1 MSPPRPV
8 GFPRGRA
15 LLGDALLNR
24 GTAFTHEE
32 RTRFGLHGLLPE
44 AVETMETQLG
54 RIRRKFDYE
63 PEPLQQHIFL
73 RALQDS
79 NETLFDRF
87 AADNIAEVLP
97 IVYTPTVGEACR
109 EFSHIYRRPHGM
121 FVSYPERD
129 RMSEMFDNAATHEVE
144 VVVVTD
150 GERIL
155 GLGDQGVGGMGIPIG
170 KLSLYTICGGIDPAA
185 TLPVM
190 LDVGT
195 DNPELLDDP
204 LYMGWRHER
213 IRGAEYDAFVDQFVE
228 TLRSRFPRVLLQWED
243 FAQGHAAPLLARY
256 RDRICS
262 FNDDIQG
269 TAAVTLAALLA
280 AVDATGG
287 RLSDQT
293 VCIVGAGSAGTGI
306 AEQIIRAMVAEGLT
320 EGEARSRFHLV
331 DRHGLL
337 HDRMADL
344 IDIQRPLA
352 QPWEK
357 VRGWAGSRGGS
368 GGPGDHGE
376 ISLLDTIRGARP
388 GILIGV
394 SGQGGIFTEEVVTA
408 MGEVARRPIVFPLS
422 NPTSRAEATPAD
434 VLSWTSGRAVVATGS
449 PFAPVDI
456 GGRRHVITQSNNVYV
471 FPGLG
476 AGVLAAGAPRVTDG
490 MLIAAARRLADL
502 APENHSEGLL
512 PPIDRVRDVSRE
524 VARAVALQAAEEGL
538 TDLTPDELDASIA
551 RRWWEPAYRD
561 LPRG

>member
-1 MSPPRPV
+1 
-8 GFPRGRA
+8 
-15 LLGDALLNR
+15 
-24 GTAFTHEE
+24 
-32 RTRFGLHGLLPE
+32 
-44 AVETMETQLG
+44 
-54 RIRRKFDYE
+54 
-63 PEPLQQHIFL
+63 
-73 RALQDS
+73 
-79 NETLFDRF
+79 
-87 AADNIAEVLP
+87 
-97 IVYTPTVGEACR
+97 
-109 EFSHIYRRPHGM
+109 
-121 FVSYPERD
+121 
-129 RMSEMFDNAATHEVE
+129 
-144 VVVVTD
+144 
-150 GERIL
+150 
-155 GLGDQGVGGMGIPIG
+155 MGIPIG

-213 IRGAEYDAFVDQFVE
+213 IRGTEYDDFVDQFVE
-228 TLRSRFPRVLLQWED
+228 TLRDRFPGVLLQWED

-287 RLSDQT
+287 RLTEQT

-306 AEQIIRAMVAEGLT
+306 AEQIIRAMVAGGLS

-331 DRHGLL
+331 DRHGLI
-337 HDRMADL
+337 HDRMDDL

-352 QPWEK
+352 QPWER
-357 VRGWAGSRGGS
+357 VGAWST
-368 GGPGDHGE
+368 DGE
-376 ISLLDTIRGARP
+376 RVSLVETIRGARP

-394 SGQGGIFTEEVVTA
+394 SGQGGIFTEEVITA
-408 MGEVARRPIVFPLS
+408 MGSVVPNPIVFPLS

-434 VLSWTSGRAVVATGS
+434 VLTWTSGRAVVATGS
-449 PFAPVDI
+449 PFPPVEI

-502 APENHSEGLL
+502 APGDHSEGLL
-512 PPIDRVRDVSRE
+512 PPMEGVREVSRE
-524 VARAVALQAAEEGL
+524 VARAVALQARREGL
-538 TDLTPDELDASIA
+538 TSLTPGELEESIQ

-561 LPRG
+561 LPTG

>member
-1 MSPPRPV
+1 MNSSGSVSGGGRSPEV
-8 GFPRGRA
+8 PRGRA
-15 LLGDALLNR
+15 LLGNALLNR
-24 GTAFTHEE
+24 GTAFTHAE
-32 RTRFGLHGLLPE
+32 RTRYGLHGLLPE

-129 RMSEMFDNAATHEVE
+129 RMEEMFDNAATNDVE

-204 LYMGWRHER
+204 LYMGWRHPR
-213 IRGAEYDAFVDQFVE
+213 IRGTEYDDFVDQFVE
-228 TLRSRFPRVLLQWED
+228 TLRARFPGVLLQWED

-287 RLSDQT
+287 RLSEQT

-306 AEQIIRAMVAEGLT
+306 AEQVIRAMVAEGLP

-331 DRHGLL
+331 DRYGLI
-337 HDRMADL
+337 HDRMDNL

-352 QPWEK
+352 QPWER
-357 VRGWAGSRGGS
+357 VGEWS
-368 GGPGDHGE
+368 GVEDGE
-376 ISLLDTIRGARP
+376 VSLVDTIRGARP
-388 GILIGV
+388 GVLIGV
-394 SGQGGIFTEEVVTA
+394 SGQGGIFTEEVITA
-408 MGEVARRPIVFPLS
+408 MGEVAPHPIVFPLS

-434 VLSWTSGRAVVATGS
+434 VLAWTSGRAVVATGS
-449 PFAPVDI
+449 PFAPVEI

-476 AGVLAAGAPRVTDG
+476 AGVLAAGAPRVSDG

-502 APENHSEGLL
+502 APEDHSEGLL
-512 PPIDRVRDVSRE
+512 PPIDEVREVSRE
-524 VARAVALQAAEEGL
+524 VARAVARQAREEGL
-538 TDLTPDELDASIA
+538 TDLSSEELDASID
-551 RRWWEPAYRD
+551 RRWWEPRYRD
-561 LPRG
+561 IPSH